1 MKTRKLRLYNNPPW
15 KPKVSGVKYATAKN
29 ARASI
34 RKISKKDKTY
44 RRLIALRMYFRA
56 KYHKNQTPGMRAAMK
71 VWKKY
76 MDSLK

>member
-15 KPKVSGVKYATAKN
+15 KPRVSGLKYATAKN

-34 RKISKKDKTY
+34 KKMSGQDKTY
-44 RRLIALRMYFRA
+44 KKRAAMRMYLRA
-56 KYHKNQTPGMRAAMK
+56 KYHKNQTRGMREAMK

-76 MDSLK
+76 INNI